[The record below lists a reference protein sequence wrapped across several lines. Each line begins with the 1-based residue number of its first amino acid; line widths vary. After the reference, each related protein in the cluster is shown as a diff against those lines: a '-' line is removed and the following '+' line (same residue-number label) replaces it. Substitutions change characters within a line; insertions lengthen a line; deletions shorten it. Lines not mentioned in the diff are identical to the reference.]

1 MTETVR
7 LHDYQNDIRE
17 RLFEAWRT
25 CRSVMVQMP
34 TGTGKTHV
42 LASVVK
48 DCLTSAPSS
57 MNEGS
62 GGPVCNAVGG
72 GPVWIVA
79 HRRELVAQIE
89 ETIERYGMNG
99 HGGHKKCERSERSER
114 HYGHEE
120 NSRHEDR
127 IKVMSIQ
134 WLTRHAGEL
143 TDKPRLVI
151 IDEAHHAVADTY
163 RVLWDIF
170 PDARFL
176 GLTAT
181 PCRMNRRGFADL
193 FNTLITSWSIAEFI
207 EKGYLSAFDYVS
219 IRPWSEEQ
227 RLIDSLEKRGADG
240 DYQIK
245 EMDGMLNRNASIE
258 RLYMSLERFAGGKK
272 GIVYAISIDHAR
284 NISTYYNNRGL
295 SAVAIDSRTPAAER
309 QRLVKDFKAGKIQ
322 VLVNVDIFSEGFD
335 CPDVEFVQL
344 ARPTLSLAKY
354 LQQVGRGLRRT
365 NVKRNCVL
373 IDNVGLYRMFGLPTT
388 AWDWEAMFRGIVL
401 GKGSVR
407 AEENMSSMK
416 HSEALLE
423 ENVLDCDMEVIIT
436 HDQLL
441 SEIGRMKEVRPMLMN
456 TGELKAWQDMGS
468 GLWGLR
474 YGKRCVADAQFV
486 TVLDIRYGMAAVRF
500 RNADCAIINGD
511 GETVWKKSDVSQMK
525 FLRYKL
531 LHFTEQNKSYYID
544 MENLRVYK
552 RKPKV
557 QRFGNVE
564 LLEIDHTF
572 YSRTKKV
579 YINNQGI
586 DRQFIDWKRFYLAIY
601 DMKIPYSTFHRNDM
615 PSEHHPGFACIL
627 EDDRDCYYWIFRRLA
642 DGSIIIMDN
651 DEKYYHATE
660 GKSKRYIGCCDSEGE
675 CERCRTEIE
684 LLTRLTKERWNMLEV
699 KRKETRR
706 LQLSLSEEVIPFK
719 SGVKWGLRVGNRITV
734 PPIYRRIKSP
744 VGKYCAVEKNYSQ
757 WGVVALDGTIM
768 VEPKYSDIE
777 ISMQGMVTGVKVT
790 GIKEQL
796 RLP

>member
-1 MTETVR
+1 MNRSVVLCPSMAMLSETHPCMTKVFR
-7 LHDYQNDIRE
+7 LYDYQTEIMR
-17 RLFEAWRT
+17 RLTEAWLKD
-25 CRSVMVQMP
+25 RSVMVQMP
-34 TGTGKTHV
+34 TGTGKTVV
-42 LASVVK
+42 LAALVSEECAVKGVVGAECTDGLEHIRPEGASVF
-48 DCLTSAPSS
+48 
-57 MNEGS
+57 
-62 GGPVCNAVGG
+62 
-72 GPVWIVA
+72 IVA
-79 HRRELVAQIE
+79 HRRELVTQIE
-89 ETIERYGMNG
+89 ETV
-99 HGGHKKCERSERSER
+99 
-114 HYGHEE
+114 
-120 NSRHEDR
+120 SRFGIGREDGR
-127 IKVMSIQ
+127 VSVMSIQ

-143 TDKPRLVI
+143 TDRPRLVI

-163 RVLWDIF
+163 RMLWDIF

-193 FNTLITSWSIAEFI
+193 FDTLITSWSIAEFI
-207 EKGYLSAFDYVS
+207 GKGYLSAFDYVS
-219 IRPWSEEQ
+219 IRPGSEEQ
-227 RLIDSLEKRGADG
+227 RLIDSLEKHGADG

-245 EMDGMLNRNASIE
+245 EMDGMLNRNASIA
-258 RLYMSLERFAGGKK
+258 RLYMSMERFAGGRK
-272 GIVYAISIDHAR
+272 GIVYAISIAHAR
-284 NISTYYNNRGL
+284 NIAAYYNNKGI
-295 SAVAIDSRTPAAER
+295 STAAIDSRSPAAER
-309 QRLVKDFKAGKIQ
+309 QRLVEDFKAGRIQ

-365 NVKRNCVL
+365 NGKRSCVL

-388 AWDWEAMFRGIVL
+388 AWDWEAMFRGIVS

-407 AEENMSSMK
+407 AEENRNSMK
-416 HSEALLE
+416 YSEFLSE
-423 ENVLDCDMEVIIT
+423 ETANDCDMEVIIA

-441 SEIGRMKEVRPMLMN
+441 SEIGRMKESRLMQMN
-456 TGELKAWQDMGS
+456 TGELKAWQDTGS

-474 YGKRCVADAQFV
+474 YGNRCITDAQFV

-500 RNADCAIINGD
+500 RNADCGIINGD
-511 GETVWKKSDVSQMK
+511 GEIVWKKSDVRQMI
-525 FLRYKL
+525 FLKYKL
-531 LHFTEQNKSYYID
+531 LHITVQNKSYYID
-544 MENLRVYK
+544 IENLRVYK

-564 LLEIDHTF
+564 LLEIDHTY
-572 YSRTKKV
+572 YSRTKNI

-586 DRQFIDWKRFYLAIY
+586 DRLLIDWKRFYLAIY
-601 DMKIPYSTFHRNDM
+601 DMKTPYSAFHRNSM
-615 PSEHHPGFACIL
+615 LSEHHPGFACIL
-627 EDDRDCYYWIFRRLA
+627 ENDCDSYYWIFRRLA

-651 DEKYYHATE
+651 DEKYYHAAE
-660 GKSKRYIGCCDSEGE
+660 GKSKNYIGCCDSEGE

-684 LLTRLTKERWNMLEV
+684 LLTRLTKKKWNMLET
-699 KRKETRR
+699 KRKEIRR
-706 LQLSLSEEVIPFK
+706 QQLSLSDEAIPFR

-777 ISMQGMVTGVKVT
+777 INTQGMVTGIKIT